1 MRYTRSVK
9 CNYSKWVTEQKL
21 ASVREFLLE
30 IHRVVEWCIE
40 HHENDIL
47 NGMKKGSLLLAE
59 NLHRCD
65 SWLTQRAKKN
75 AFAEAHALV
84 LGTKRSAD
92 ALKKAYHRPKHDPKR
107 VMLSMTNVEI
117 QQNPELKSFDLLVEV
132 RCYDSRGSAVK
143 TAIPLKKNKLFNK
156 WNQKGKLC
164 SSAILT
170 DKYIQFSFEV
180 EEGKKTE
187 GSMIG
192 VDAGA
197 KHLLTDDDGNH
208 YGSEIWS
215 LLQKLKRKKRLSNA
229 WWRCR
234 EEIKE
239 YIDKTCK
246 QLPFWAIRLLVLED
260 NRKIK
265 NKSKLK
271 GRLSKNIRSVLTGW
285 SISRINDRVER
296 LCEENG
302 VSLRRVPA
310 WYNSTTCP
318 DCGHSEKGNRASQ
331 EEFICVDCGCLHN
344 ADKVGAMNS
353 LARFALGTYGSEFKQ
368 AFSEKHPS
376 YNALA

>member
-9 CNYSKWVTEQKL
+9 CYYSKWVTEQKKS
-21 ASVREFLLE
+21 SVREFLLE
-30 IHRVVEWCIE
+30 MHRVVEWCIE

-47 NGMKKGSLLLAE
+47 NGMKKAQLLLAE

-92 ALKKAYHRPKHDPKR
+92 ALSKAYHRPKHDPNR

-117 QQNPELKSFDLLVEV
+117 QQNPELRSFDLLVEV
-132 RCYDSRGSAVK
+132 RCYDSRGSALKV
-143 TAIPLKKNKLFNK
+143 AIPLKKNKLFNK
-156 WNQKGKLC
+156 WSSKGKLC
-164 SSAILT
+164 SSVILT

-187 GSMIG
+187 GSVIG

-197 KHLLTDDDGNH
+197 KHLFTDDDGNH

-215 LLQKLKRKKRLSNA
+215 LLQKLNRKKRLSKS

-239 YIDKTCK
+239 YIDRTCK

-265 NKSKLK
+265 NKSKLR
-271 GRLSKNIRSVLTGW
+271 GRLSRNIRSVLTGW
-285 SISRINDRVER
+285 SIGRINDRVER
-296 LCEENG
+296 LCEEHG
-302 VSLRRVPA
+302 VSLCRVPA

-318 DCGHSEKGNRASQ
+318 DCGHSEKANRASQ
-331 EEFICVDCGCLHN
+331 EEFICVSCGCIHN

-368 AFSEKHPS
+368 AFAIKHPS
-376 YNALA
+376 YHSL